1 MEKGRTFET
10 TVGICVLVLAV
21 WFFNYTYTKSGC
33 RTVNVYNLIA
43 NFDKVDGLSEGCDVK
58 LNGIKVGKI
67 SKMSLDP
74 KTFMAKV
81 IIQLSNEIKI
91 PKDSSASVT
100 SEGLFG
106 GKYLALTPG
115 IEDEVLAENAEIIE
129 TTGPT
134 NIESLI
140 SNYLFSGDKK
150 PNDEKNNSVST
161 NYNELKTEKKT
172 LNIQK

>member
-10 TVGICVLVLAV
+10 TVGICVLVLAA

-33 RTVNVYNLIA
+33 RTVNVYKLTA
-43 NFDKVDGLSEGCDVK
+43 TFDKVDGLSEGCDVK
-58 LNGIKVGKI
+58 LNGIKVGKVT
-67 SKMSLDP
+67 KMHLDP
-74 KTFMAKV
+74 KNFMAKV
-81 IIQLSNEIKI
+81 TIQLSNEIRI

-115 IEDEVLAENAEIIE
+115 VEDETLPENSEIIE

-134 NIESLI
+134 NMESLI
-140 SNYLFSGDKK
+140 SNYLFSSDK
-150 PNDEKNNSVST
+150 NSSNENNSASA
-161 NYNELKTEKKT
+161 NNNEVKTEEKSPNT
-172 LNIQK
+172 QK